1 MSDSAS
7 VSNYPGLDRL
17 NYFFGNVG
25 MVLAVAFAVMIFGP
39 DSGVMKYLPLPLM
52 VVSLVLDVMRLRNV
66 GLSQWFAFVR
76 FVPFGN
82 TILGIFLFSAQPGW
96 AETRRWDRA
105 GRTILIVECSLLVL
119 MIFMYFRLRP
129 SVPVSYWDLFAQ

>member
-1 MSDSAS
+1 MNNSEPLD
-7 VSNYPGLDRL
+7 NYPGLDRL
-17 NYFFGNVG
+17 NYFLGNFG
-25 MVLAVAFAVMIFGP
+25 MVIAVVVAIMIFGP
-39 DSGVMKYLPLPLM
+39 DSGVMKYLSLPLM

-105 GRTILIVECSLLVL
+105 GRTILIVELSLLAL
-119 MIFMYFRLRP
+119 MIFMFLRLRP
-129 SVPVSYWDLFAQ
+129 SVPFWF